1 MLTYAIVD
9 IETTGGHAE
18 ANGITEIAIY
28 LHNGEHITH
37 EWQSLVKP
45 DIPIPPFIERYTGIT
60 NQMVTDAPHFG
71 QIAPIVHQLLSHSI
85 FVAHNVNFDYS
96 FIKYQLAQHGFILN
110 TQKLCTVRLS
120 RSLFPGYASYSL
132 GNICNAKLIPINNRH
147 RAAGDAFATVK
158 LFEKLLEA
166 DTANLIENTLK
177 RGTKTYSLPPNL
189 PVAEFDAL
197 PKLPGVYYLR
207 NQAGDPIYIGKAK
220 NIKSRFI
227 AHFSSKK
234 ESAQKQHFYRE
245 VFHVSF
251 TVCPTELIALMLE
264 SIEIKKHWP
273 KYNRALK
280 SLDFS
285 FGLFSYEDRAGYLRL
300 AIERV
305 RKNTLP
311 LRTFKSQQEALLY
324 LNTLMQKHM
333 LCGKYCLVNTST
345 KPCSAFE
352 NLLFCKGACEQ
363 KESVKTYNK
372 RVRAA
377 ILSMKENLSYAILD
391 KSTYADQKSCILV
404 HKGIFW
410 GFGEVPIEMEIRT
423 PQQLKKVL
431 KPYPNNH
438 FIDRVVATTY
448 IQKPDL
454 IQILKG

>member
-28 LHNGEHITH
+28 LHNGEHITY

-45 DIPIPPFIERYTGIT
+45 DMPIPPFIERYTGIT
-60 NQMVTDAPHFG
+60 NQMVKNAPHFE
-71 QIAPIVHQLLSHSI
+71 QIAPIVHQLLSQSI

-120 RSLFPGYASYSL
+120 RLLFPGYSSYSL
-132 GNICNAKLIPINNRH
+132 GNICNAKQIPINNRH
-147 RAAGDAFATVK
+147 RAAGDALATVK

-166 DTANLIENTLK
+166 DAGSLIENTLK
-177 RGTKTYSLPPNL
+177 RGTKTYILPPNL
-189 PVAEFDAL
+189 PIEEFDVL

-220 NIKSRFI
+220 NIKSRFLS
-227 AHFSSKK
+227 HFSSKR

-251 TVCPTELIALMLE
+251 TVCPTELIAFILE

-285 FGLFSYEDRAGYLRL
+285 FGLFSYEDRAGYLWL
-300 AIERV
+300 AIDRV
-305 RKNTLP
+305 RKNTMP
-311 LRTFKSQQEALLY
+311 LRSFKSQQEALFY
-324 LNTLMQKHM
+324 LNSLMQEHR
-333 LCGKYCLVNTST
+333 LCGKYCLVNTSK

-352 NLLFCKGACEQ
+352 SLSFCKGACEQ
-363 KESVKTYNK
+363 KESVKRYNK
-372 RVRAA
+372 RVEKA
-377 ILSMKENLSYAILD
+377 IRSSNENVSFAILD
-391 KSTYADQKSCILV
+391 KSTYSNQKSCILV
-404 HKGIFW
+404 HKGTFW
-410 GFGEVPIEMEIRT
+410 GFGEVPIQMKIRT
-423 PQQLKKVL
+423 TQQLKRML
-431 KPYPNNH
+431 EHYPSNH
-438 FIDRVVATTY
+438 FIDQVLATTY
-448 IQKPDL
+448 LQKPDL
-454 IQILKG
+454 IQILKD